1 MIIGVDGSYAILRN
15 NTTEGNYSKIVV
27 DAIAECY
34 ARHKIYVYTPY
45 VENRATATTL
55 AAHPNV
61 QVKQP
66 RKTLSRTLWYN
77 YSGMVGEMERHHVDV
92 YHGLC
97 GRLPMRIRSSHAR
110 AVVTI
115 HGLGHMRYPGDYSW
129 LDRQERKFLASNAC
143 RLAKGIVATSQRTRD
158 DLVQLMGVDPDK
170 IRVIYPA
177 VDRRFAGRAIPA
189 ELDAVA
195 SKYKLPKHYILV
207 VSSLVEHKNVLA
219 VLQAMKQMQDRD
231 MNLVLV
237 GNATSYYETVLRKYA
252 KDNQLMHRLMHI
264 TRAHAIDMSSIYHM
278 ADVLVAP
285 SRYEGFGLSVI
296 EAQACGVPV
305 ITTRGTAQEE
315 AAGDSALL
323 FDPDDSATL
332 AGHLD
337 HVLTDGDLRT
347 QLINAGRQ
355 NIERFTHR
363 RMADEL
369 DQYYHQLLH

>member
-1 MIIGVDGSYAILRN
+1 MLLVDVVEECDKGKLTAALILAAVMTDTRKQMAVAYITLFGAMMIARIGRDNVKQYFTRLAIL
-15 NTTEGNYSKIVV
+15 TGGIV
-27 DAIAECY
+27 
-34 ARHKIYVYTPY
+34 
-45 VENRATATTL
+45 
-55 AAHPNV
+55 
-61 QVKQP
+61 
-66 RKTLSRTLWYN
+66 LSVIVALSGTRLYN
-77 YSGMVGEMERHHVDV
+77 YVLRGEF
-92 YHGLC
+92 
-97 GRLPMRIRSSHAR
+97 
-110 AVVTI
+110 T
-115 HGLGHMRYPGDYSW
+115 
-129 LDRQERKFLASNAC
+129 QN
-143 RLAKGIVATSQRTRD
+143 T
-158 DLVQLMGVDPDK
+158 
-170 IRVIYPA
+170 
-177 VDRRFAGRAIPA
+177 
-189 ELDAVA
+189 
-195 SKYKLPKHYILV
+195 
-207 VSSLVEHKNVLA
+207 
-219 VLQAMKQMQDRD
+219 RD

-237 GNATSYYETVLRKYA
+237 GNATRYYETVLRKYA

-337 HVLTDGDLRT
+337 RVLTDGDLRT